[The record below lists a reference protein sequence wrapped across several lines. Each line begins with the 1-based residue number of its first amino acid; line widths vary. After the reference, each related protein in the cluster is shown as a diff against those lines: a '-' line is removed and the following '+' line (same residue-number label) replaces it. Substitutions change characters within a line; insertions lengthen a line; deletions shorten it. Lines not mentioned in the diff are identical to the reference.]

1 MVVGTMMVD
10 LRSRSAGWAVESRS
24 GWTMGPRWAGGREP
38 LVVDRVVSLRV
49 EVEHAGEA
57 GGGLVA
63 WKSGLVGHARARF
76 IGKG

>member
-1 MVVGTMMVD
+1 MVVGTMIEVV
-10 LRSRSAGWAVESRS
+10 RSRRARWSVESRS
-24 GWTMGPRWAGGREP
+24 GWTMGPRWSGGREP

-57 GGGLVA
+57 GGGLVG